1 MILVLAAA
9 LCAALHA
16 LLIPPG
22 AGARLHAAGMAGTEV
37 TVAVTGLRSAKG
49 VVRACL
55 TRDSRAFPKCES
67 EQDYRLVA
75 PASPNP
81 TFTFSDVMPGRYA
94 IALLHDENRN
104 GKIDRALFLMP
115 KEGFGFSRDAPV
127 RMGPPKFEAAAFTV
141 EHEPVHQT
149 IHMRYML

>member
-9 LCAALHA
+9 LQAALGA
-16 LLIPPG
+16 LLGPIG
-22 AGARLHAAGMAGTEV
+22 ASTSLHTAGMAGTEV
-37 TVAVTGLRSAKG
+37 TVTVTGLRSAKG

-55 TRDSRAFPKCES
+55 TQDSRKFPKCES
-67 EQDYRLVA
+67 ERDYRLVA
-75 PASPNP
+75 PASPN
-81 TFTFSDVMPGRYA
+81 TAFTFSDVMPGRYA

-127 RMGPPKFEAAAFTV
+127 RMGPPKFEDAAFAV
-141 EHEPVHQT
+141 DHDPVHQI

>member
-9 LCAALHA
+9 LHAVLSALLGPIGASTPLHA
-16 LLIPPG
+16 TE
-22 AGARLHAAGMAGTEV
+22 MAGTEV
-37 TVAVTGLRSAKG
+37 TVTVTGLRSAKG
-49 VVRACL
+49 VLRACL
-55 TRDSRAFPKCES
+55 TQDAREFPKCES
-67 EQDYRLVA
+67 DQDYRLVA
-75 PASPNP
+75 PASPS
-81 TFTFSDVMPGRYA
+81 TAFTFSGVMPGRYA

-127 RMGPPKFEAAAFTV
+127 RMGPPKFEAAAFV
-141 EHEPVHQT
+141 VNHEPVHQV

>member
-1 MILVLAAA
+1 MMLVLAAA
-9 LCAALHA
+9 LHAVLSA
-16 LLIPPG
+16 LLGPIG
-22 AGARLHAAGMAGTEV
+22 ASTPLHTAGMAGTEV
-37 TVAVTGLRSAKG
+37 TVTVTGLRSAKG

-55 TRDSRAFPKCES
+55 TQDPREFPKCES

-75 PASPNP
+75 PASPST
-81 TFTFSDVMPGRYA
+81 TFTFSGVMPGRYA

-127 RMGPPKFEAAAFTV
+127 RMGPPKFEAAAFAV
-141 EHEPVHQT
+141 DHDPVHQV